1 MIASDE
7 AIFSIDKI
15 ILNAKLLIETRW
27 PNWSNDKPQWRK
39 LYRKKKENLQSLS
52 PPFLKT
58 LPHFQCVMVSSQDEI
73 LED

>member
-1 MIASDE
+1 MIASDA

-39 LYRKKKENLQSLS
+39 LYRKKKENLQRNLQWNT
-52 PPFLKT
+52 PLTVQNTKRV
-58 LPHFQCVMVSSQDEI
+58 QAIV
-73 LED
+73 

>member
-1 MIASDE
+1 MIASDA

-39 LYRKKKENLQSLS
+39 LYRKKKEHLTEEGKDNK
-52 PPFLKT
+52 PCGTTCFL
-58 LPHFQCVMVSSQDEI
+58 LGYC
-73 LED
+73 